1 MADKQKVYPRG
12 SIAMGNGVLM
22 TVTNVS
28 VDLNNN
34 AKQVHTLRSEADG
47 IFFGPQE
54 TTISFNFVV
63 NEEGLE
69 RDFIGMLQKKQVKQ
83 LRIKVPGKTIT
94 TNGAVRSVRIEFAV
108 DNEIGGTVEFI
119 GKTEET

>member
-12 SIAMGNGVLM
+12 AIAMGNGDLM
-22 TVTNVS
+22 SVTNVTFG
-28 VDLNNN
+28 LNNN
-34 AKQVHTLRSEADG
+34 AKQVHTLRSEGDG

-63 NEEGLE
+63 NEEGQE
-69 RDFIGMLQKKQVKQ
+69 RDFITMCQKKQIKQ

-94 TNGAVRSVRIEFAV
+94 TNGAVRNVNIEFAV
-108 DNEIGGTVEFI
+108 DNEVGGSVEFI